1 MLSNKLS
8 NKPSHFSCG
17 AGIELFAQGNKLISF
32 QLIDPDNQLTV
43 FLFQLFNQTLSL
55 WYQMNNS
62 SLSGLTIILESAVFP
77 LRIQLPTLE

>member
-43 FLFQLFNQTLSL
+43 FLFQLFNQALSL
-55 WYQMNNS
+55 WYSVNKE
-62 SLSGLTIILESAVFP
+62 LLLGLIIIKLTEMY
-77 LRIQLPTLE
+77 IHCKCICYT